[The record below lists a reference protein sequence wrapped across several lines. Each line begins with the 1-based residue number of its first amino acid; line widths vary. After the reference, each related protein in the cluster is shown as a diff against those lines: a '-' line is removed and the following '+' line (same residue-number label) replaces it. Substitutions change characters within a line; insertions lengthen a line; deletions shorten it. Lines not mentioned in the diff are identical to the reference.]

1 MPNSLRCKIKHLCH
15 NGTLTERERDRI
27 LKVLE
32 QETCED
38 AISRQ
43 DALDCLTATGL
54 KKFDFILDARDKIK
68 NLPSVTPKEVEECH

>member
-32 QETCED
+32 QEPV
-38 AISRQ
+38 
-43 DALDCLTATGL
+43 L
-54 KKFDFILDARDKIK
+54 DKIRA
-68 NLPSVTPKEVEECH
+68 EVEQEPYVSKMAVLDIIDEYRAGSEG